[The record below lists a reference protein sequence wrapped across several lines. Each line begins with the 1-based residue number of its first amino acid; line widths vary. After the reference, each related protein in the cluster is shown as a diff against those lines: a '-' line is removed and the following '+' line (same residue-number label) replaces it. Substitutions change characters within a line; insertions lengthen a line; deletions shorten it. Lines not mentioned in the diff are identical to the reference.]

1 MCLALPVDN
10 MYMYVKY
17 LQIFV
22 YISVIYVY
30 LVNNGGSWTTVKLR
44 TLISVENFKEIC
56 NPVK

>member
-1 MCLALPVDN
+1 MWLALPVDN

-30 LVNNGGSWTTVKLR
+30 LVNNDGSWTTVKLR
-44 TLISVENFKEIC
+44 TLISVEILKNL
-56 NPVK
+56 